1 MKRTARDNRERYT
14 NIAKPVEKVELNEKK
29 PKARLIA
36 TICLGVVGA
45 GFLSYAFVNFLNK
58 DEGWTQVKAN
68 STSGRNCSEDFV
80 FNYDFSDGSNN
91 KELQNEYT
99 DACVKAYELFDAADE
114 SENYKNVAYINAHP
128 NEEIRVDDVLYEAF
142 EKINKSGD
150 RSIYLGPIYSY
161 YDNVFFCNDDSQ
173 LSDYDA
179 HENAGLADEYAQV
192 AKYASDSGS
201 VDIKL
206 LGDDTIEL
214 SVSEEYMKYVDEN
227 SLDSYVDFY

>member
-114 SENYKNVAYINAHP
+114 SENYKNVAYINA
-128 NEEIRVDDVLYEAF
+128 R
-142 EKINKSGD
+142 
-150 RSIYLGPIYSY
+150 
-161 YDNVFFCNDDSQ
+161 
-173 LSDYDA
+173 
-179 HENAGLADEYAQV
+179 
-192 AKYASDSGS
+192 
-201 VDIKL
+201 
-206 LGDDTIEL
+206 
-214 SVSEEYMKYVDEN
+214 SEERRVGKECRSRWSPYH
-227 SLDSYVDFY
+227 